1 MCIRDS
7 WMGGASYASTA
18 VGEVEDIRATLVRSG
33 MSEKD
38 AMKYAI
44 AAGNS
49 RATLDGIF
57 SGLAGSNVKL
67 LGTYKNVSKSIIDIA
82 KKPSSWAKQGVF
94 QQKVKDL
101 VKENAKELFIEELP
115 VLYTG
120 KGIIIAPLELLLA
133 ICIAYI
139 SS

>member
-1 MCIRDS
+1 
-7 WMGGASYASTA
+7 MGSASYTSTA

-33 MSEKD
+33 MSEKE

-67 LGTYKNVSKSIIDIA
+67 IEGYKGIGKSIVDIA
-82 KKPSSWAKQGVF
+82 KKPSTWAKKGVF

-101 VKENAKELFIEELP
+101 VKEM
-115 VLYTG
+115 
-120 KGIIIAPLELLLA
+120 
-133 ICIAYI
+133 
-139 SS
+139 